1 MSEGVK
7 VLHLDSPALPQ
18 ELKSEAMALASDAR
32 GTLGHH
38 IHGEA
43 RRRALFGPRLRPGQF
58 IVALVDGS
66 IAGMA
71 CFKCRGPG
79 PVAPR
84 LVDFVK
90 TLGLA
95 GVHHWVMFKY
105 IQLRI
110 GRDGLYIVGIDV
122 FDGFHR
128 RGVGSAL
135 IDELCRIAWRHGVD
149 LIETDVRAGNENAH
163 KFYRRAGFAPAQFP
177 RFSLGWLIM
186 MTNGIYTRVRLPLAS
201 HKPSSPARPGTP

>member
-1 MSEGVK
+1 MREGVY
-7 VLHLDSPALPQ
+7 VLPLDCPALPQ

-32 GTLGHH
+32 GTLGHQ

-43 RRRALFGPRLRPGQF
+43 QRRALFGARLRPGQF

-79 PVAPR
+79 PVAPGF
-84 LVDFVK
+84 VDFVK
-90 TLGLA
+90 TLGVA
-95 GVHHWVMFKY
+95 GVRHWVMFNY
-105 IQLRI
+105 IQPRI

-128 RGVGSAL
+128 RGVGLAL
-135 IDELCRIAWRHGVD
+135 IDELCRIARRSAASTWSKPMCGPATKARTSS
-149 LIETDVRAGNENAH
+149 IAARALH
-163 KFYRRAGFAPAQFP
+163 RRNSRGFPSAG
-177 RFSLGWLIM
+177 
-186 MTNGIYTRVRLPLAS
+186 
-201 HKPSSPARPGTP
+201 